1 MTTIEKLMQ
10 KLKEL
15 KEQNPKHGYYSL
27 RIFSD
32 GSSVIE
38 YTDESGEDKLYSAF
52 HSLEET
58 TNFLK

>member
-15 KEQNPKHGYYSL
+15 EEQNPKHGYYTL
-27 RIFSD
+27 KVFSD

-38 YTDESGEDKLYSAF
+38 YTDENGDDQLYSMF
-52 HSLEET
+52 NSLEET

>member
-15 KEQNPKHGYYSL
+15 EEQNPRHGYYSL
-27 RIFSD
+27 KVFSD
-32 GSSVIE
+32 GSSIIE
-38 YTDESGEDKLYSAF
+38 YTDESGNDKLYSMF
-52 HSLEET
+52 NRLEET